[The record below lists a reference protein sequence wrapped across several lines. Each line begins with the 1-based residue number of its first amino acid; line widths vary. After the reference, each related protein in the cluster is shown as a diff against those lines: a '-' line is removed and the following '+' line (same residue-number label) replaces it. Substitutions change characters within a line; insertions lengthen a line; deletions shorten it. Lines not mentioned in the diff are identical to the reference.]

1 MEPMNLLVRHA
12 KEMGIHLTPGHIK
25 AFGTYQREL
34 LDWNQR
40 VNLTAITQEDHI
52 EIRHFLDSLTC
63 LVAVRQFFS
72 TSQRA
77 RSGEGALRLLDVG
90 AGAGFPGIPLQIVC
104 PQWQVTLLEATGKKV
119 QFLQHMRDMLGLKGL
134 EVIHGRAEDLAR
146 DPAHRERYDW
156 VAARAVAEMP
166 VLAELT
172 LPFARIGGMVV
183 AMKSATAE
191 AEAAAAGRALALL
204 GGQLAKVIALQL
216 PGLAEERRLV
226 VVRKVAC
233 TPDAYPRRPGMP
245 AKRPLK

>member
-1 MEPMNLLVRHA
+1 MNLLAKHA
-12 KEMGIHLTPGHIK
+12 AEMGIRLTPEHLK
-25 AFGTYQREL
+25 AFGVYRREL

-52 EIRHFLDSLTC
+52 EVRHFLDSLTC
-63 LVAVRQFFS
+63 LLAVRKFS
-72 TSQRA
+72 TAQQRA
-77 RSGEGALRLLDVG
+77 RSGEGALRFLDVG
-90 AGAGFPGIPLQIVC
+90 AGAGFPGIPLKIVC
-104 PQWQVTLLEATGKKV
+104 PQWHVALLEATGKKA
-119 QFLQHMRDMLGLKGL
+119 QFVQHMRDALGLKGM

-172 LPFARIGGMVV
+172 LPFARVGGRVI
-183 AMKSATAE
+183 AMKAATAE
-191 AEAAAAGRALALL
+191 AEAAAAARALALL
-204 GGQLAKVIALQL
+204 GGELERIIPLQL

-226 VVRKVAC
+226 VVRKTAC
-233 TPDAYPRRPGMP
+233 TPDAYPRRSGIP